1 MFYKT
6 ALWAIFLSSSIQLS
20 QAQNRAHQDVRFYKV
35 NKFLQADRIRF
46 TKKKAKSIGCHNFL
60 KKSRV
65 HRAVQF
71 GYGACS
77 LFSKKDCPLDS
88 VIAVARKKDEVTTTV
103 MAEGYGWFTQSEH
116 PQGSKLRSWYCSS
129 SLEDHPVEIVE
140 TEIEKEEV
148 IEEDKAIETDEIA
161 EKDKAVEEGQTIQED
176 QTIKKDHSLELD

>member
-1 MFYKT
+1 MFYK
-6 ALWAIFLSSSIQLS
+6 LILLVVLFGCSLPLS
-20 QAQNRAHQDVRFYKV
+20 QAQNRDHRDVRFYKV

-46 TKKKAKSIGCHNFL
+46 TKKKARQLGCHNFL

-88 VIAVARKKDEVTTTV
+88 VIAVARKKDDVSTTV
-103 MAEGYGWFTQSEH
+103 MAEGYGWFPQSEH
-116 PQGSKLRSWYCSS
+116 PQGSKLRSWYCSA

-140 TEIEKEEV
+140 TEIEKDEV
-148 IEEDKAIETDEIA
+148 IEDDQTVDTDEIA
-161 EKDKAVEEGQTIQED
+161 EKDQAIEEGQTMEKDQSQEQD
-176 QTIKKDHSLELD
+176 